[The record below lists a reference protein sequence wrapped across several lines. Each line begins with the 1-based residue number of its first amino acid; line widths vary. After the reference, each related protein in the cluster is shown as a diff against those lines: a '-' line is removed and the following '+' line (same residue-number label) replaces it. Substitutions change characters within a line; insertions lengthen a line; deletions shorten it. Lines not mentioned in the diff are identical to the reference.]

1 MQQAVDWIFG
11 HALQIIG
18 GVILFIGIAAVIVVA
33 SKQSGKANAKA
44 MEDKDP
50 REGE

>member
-1 MQQAVDWIFG
+1 MQQVVDWIFA
-11 HALQIIG
+11 HAMQIVG
-18 GVILFIGIAAVIVVA
+18 GVILFVGILAVIAVA
-33 SKQSGKANAKA
+33 SKQSGRANEKA

>member
-1 MQQAVDWIFG
+1 MEQAVDWIFD
-11 HALQIIG
+11 HAMQIIG
-18 GVILFIGIAAVIVVA
+18 GVILFVGILAVIAVA
-33 SKQSGKANAKA
+33 SRQSGKANEKA